1 MLNDLDSG
9 CLSIAFI
16 FWRIFYSIEQHCTLG
31 WPDHTG
37 DHFAKGAFASPIG
50 TNKGVNLAFLKFE
63 AHRVDGSGRKVF
75 GE

>member
-1 MLNDLDSG
+1 
-9 CLSIAFI
+9 
-16 FWRIFYSIEQHCTLG
+16 LG

-63 AHRVDGSGRKVF
+63 AHRVNGSGRKVF